1 MAAAWAMCMM
11 DLDVTAVASCL
22 FSTAC
27 WPAVVQPQVKI
38 DVSTIDQI
46 EAKPKVQ
53 RKWHVG
59 NEWGGGGKRMR
70 GNRAMC
76 MKDFDLNCC

>member
-1 MAAAWAMCMM
+1 L
-11 DLDVTAVASCL
+11 DLTAVASCL

-27 WPAVVQPQVKI
+27 WPAVVQAKKI
-38 DVSTIDQI
+38 EVSTIDQI
-46 EAKPKVQ
+46 EAKPKF
-53 RKWHVG
+53 KG
-59 NEWGGGGKRMR
+59 NGMLAMNGGGGGKRIR